1 MAGFSALYGA
11 LILFLAVLASLY
23 FIKDL
28 KKRISKA
35 GIWTPGQEDPELSEE
50 AYAKAAANVPPKRPG
65 EKRIVWVMHS
75 YVPNVLAGSEITAED
90 QIAFLKKKGWTVY
103 VLVNRW
109 VVPEHKGVQI
119 FPIKKDRLGEAPD
132 GIRKLFQS
140 ADLIAAQ
147 NYPINDLFLAVD
159 EFKKPVVIFLHTQ
172 NDNRSTLSFRMGSPT
187 YVVYNVNFIK
197 LESTNAHPS
206 IVVHPK
212 VDTEK
217 FKFEK
222 HDPKYVT
229 LINCNENKGGPLLPQ
244 IAKALPEIQFLGIKG
259 SYAKQNVQDDKPAN
273 LTYLD
278 TQTDMVSIYKKTK
291 VLIMPSKSETWGRT
305 AVEAMA
311 SGTPVIV
318 SRSPGLLECVGKAEN
333 SCDRND
339 LSCWIEKVETL
350 MTDDKAYHQASVL
363 SKERIMELDSED
375 EYERLDV
382 FLLDVAKRHAEG
394 ADADAETN

>member
-1 MAGFSALYGA
+1 M
-11 LILFLAVLASLY
+11 
-23 FIKDL
+23 
-28 KKRISKA
+28 
-35 GIWTPGQEDPELSEE
+35 
-50 AYAKAAANVPPKRPG
+50 
-65 EKRIVWVMHS
+65 
-75 YVPNVLAGSEITAED
+75 
-90 QIAFLKKKGWTVY
+90 
-103 VLVNRW
+103 
-109 VVPEHKGVQI
+109 
-119 FPIKKDRLGEAPD
+119 
-132 GIRKLFQS
+132 
-140 ADLIAAQ
+140 
-147 NYPINDLFLAVD
+147 D
-159 EFKKPVVIFLHTQ
+159 EYKKPVVIFLHTQ

-222 HDPKYVT
+222 QDPKYVT

-259 SYAKQNVQDDKPAN
+259 SYAKQNVDDDKPAN

-339 LSCWIEKVETL
+339 LSCWIEKVEKL
-350 MTDDKAYHQASVL
+350 MTDDKAYHEASVL

-375 EYERLDV
+375 EYERLDG
-382 FLLDVAKRHAEG
+382 FLLDIAKRHAESAEG
-394 ADADAETN
+394 AETN